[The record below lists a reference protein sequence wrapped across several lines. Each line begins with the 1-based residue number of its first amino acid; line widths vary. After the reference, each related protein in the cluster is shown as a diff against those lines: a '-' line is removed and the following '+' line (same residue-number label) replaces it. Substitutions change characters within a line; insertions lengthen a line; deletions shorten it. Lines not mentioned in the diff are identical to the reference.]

1 MQSSSLI
8 ATNELK
14 SNLVVSTGK
23 LSASET
29 RGLAEP
35 LLLILPVV
43 PSDPVDPSLSSIAA
57 VPCGPD
63 WPERPC
69 GPAEPIQATKAIIA
83 RLETISAKVAPLPL
97 MSFFYPFPKF

>member
-8 ATNELK
+8 STNELK

-29 RGLAEP
+29 RRLAEP
-35 LLLILPVV
+35 LLLILPV
-43 PSDPVDPSLSSIAA
+43 